1 MFKNM
6 NKLVKT
12 ASIGLVASAIIG
24 SNAIAANWSST
35 KVEGLYG
42 YDYKRGPRFSEVNE
56 GILTLANASGFDWGD
71 TFVFIDTTNVDDVDG
86 TGGAHMEFSGRYNF
100 HKGTKDG
107 AIKGF
112 FGIVQADITS
122 NRFTQ
127 KITKMAGLSVDW
139 NMPGMRFFKTHLQ
152 YRDDPTLD
160 GTSVQFNLVWN
171 KGFKIGEQDFS
182 FEGFLDYTTSEGT
195 TVSNTLAQPQL
206 LWHANKSLAIGIE
219 YQYWKNRLGVDGIN
233 ESSPQVMVRWTF

>member
-1 MFKNM
+1 MLIGTC
-6 NKLVKT
+6 LVC
-12 ASIGLVASAIIG
+12 V
-24 SNAIAANWSST
+24 
-35 KVEGLYG
+35 
-42 YDYKRGPRFSEVNE
+42 
-56 GILTLANASGFDWGD
+56 
-71 TFVFIDTTNVDDVDG
+71 
-86 TGGAHMEFSGRYNF
+86 
-100 HKGTKDG
+100 
-107 AIKGF
+107 
-112 FGIVQADITS
+112 
-122 NRFTQ
+122 
-127 KITKMAGLSVDW
+127 
-139 NMPGMRFFKTHLQ
+139 FFKTHLQ

-171 KGFKIGEQDFS
+171 KGFKVGEQDFS